1 LDGDTPG
8 AQKLAGRFKVRGYP
22 TMILFRPDGSELT
35 RLPGEVDALR
45 YMQVLAAGLAA
56 ASPIKASLATAV
68 SDQATTLNADAWRLL
83 AFYSW
88 DTDEAQLVPKK
99 ELAATLR
106 TLASHCPPEH
116 QDAATRLDWQA
127 LAAGAKEKTTKIDT
141 LAALQRVSSVLNDR
155 AQSRTHFDL
164 LLYTGD
170 DLVNLLTRPKSVERS
185 ALVVQWNTALD
196 QLATDAS
203 LSRSD
208 HLSAMAAKLQLA
220 KLGLPKVPAPK
231 LAPALVAQARAA
243 AMAAD
248 QETVDRLERQ
258 AIIPYAAEILSD
270 LGLLD
275 ESDAMLKSELPK
287 AVSPYYHM
295 LVLSDNAEK
304 RGDKPASLDWAERA
318 YQASLGPATRLQ
330 WGADYVDQLIKLAP
344 DDTARIEKAT
354 RAVIAELDPVTET
367 FYERNQRV
375 LDRMGARLR
384 AWGAKGPHV
393 ATLKTLSAQLDAVCA
408 QLPEGDPARNA
419 CAGVF
424 KVKASSKGA

>member
-1 LDGDTPG
+1 
-8 AQKLAGRFKVRGYP
+8 
-22 TMILFRPDGSELT
+22 MILFRPDGTEIT
-35 RLPGEVDALR
+35 RLPGEVDAAQ
-45 YMQVLAAGLAA
+45 YMQVLSAGLAA
-56 ASPIKASLATAV
+56 SGPIKTTLAIALG
-68 SDQATTLNADAWRLL
+68 DQAHTLNADAWRLL

-88 DTDEAQLVPKK
+88 YTDEAQLVPKK

-127 LAAGAKEKTTKIDT
+127 LAAGAKDKTTKIDRQ
-141 LAALQRVSSVLNDR
+141 AALQRVSAVLNDA

-164 LLYTGD
+164 LLYSGED
-170 DLVNLLTRPKSVERS
+170 IVGLLTRPNSAERS
-185 ALVVQWNTALD
+185 ALVVQWYTALD
-196 QLATDAS
+196 HLAAHAS

-208 HLSAMAAKLQLA
+208 RLSAVAAKLQLA
-220 KLGLPKVPAPK
+220 KLDLPKLPVPK

-243 AMAAD
+243 AVAAD
-248 QETVDRLERQ
+248 QETLDRYERQ
-258 AIIPYAAEILSD
+258 AIIPYAAEMLSD

-295 LVLSDNAEK
+295 LVLSDNAER
-304 RGDKPASLDWAERA
+304 RGNKLASLDWAERA

-344 DDTARIEKAT
+344 NDTVRIEKAS
-354 RAVIAELDPVTET
+354 RAVIAELEPVSET

-375 LDRMGARLR
+375 LDRMGARLLAWR
-384 AWGAKGPHV
+384 ANGHQV
-393 ATLKTLSAQLDAVCA
+393 ATLKTLIAQLDAVCA
-408 QLPEGDPARNA
+408 QLPEGDPARSA

-424 KVKASSKGA
+424 KAKASGKPA